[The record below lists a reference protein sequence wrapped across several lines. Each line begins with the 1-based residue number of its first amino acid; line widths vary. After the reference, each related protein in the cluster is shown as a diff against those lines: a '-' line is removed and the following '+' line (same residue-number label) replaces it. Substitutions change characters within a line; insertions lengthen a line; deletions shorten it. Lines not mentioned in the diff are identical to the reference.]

1 MNLDVQIFN
10 YFYQQCRTL
19 GGVFGF
25 SAFEGFVLYAGAATW
40 GIISLTNAK
49 KVQK

>member
-1 MNLDVQIFN
+1 MNLDVQLFN
-10 YFYQQCRTL
+10 YFYQQCKSL

-25 SAFEGFVLYAGAATW
+25 GAFEGLVLYAGAAAW

-49 KVQK
+49 KVRK